1 MLILGILFISLIL
14 FATIR
19 FSPLHFLQPMTD
31 FLHSN
36 CLERLPVKASALPEL
51 KALVCAENF
60 SGLFISE
67 IFVTSGLIHLFV
79 VSGAHLIVLQK
90 IYDRL
95 AMGRARNLFFA
106 MLFIYAGACEF
117 NSPVTRSLIAIYLMS
132 FLVSKHLYW
141 PKHFCLLLVGLLTL
155 LIEAQWLQ
163 SISLQLSWLAAFVV
177 TVNQDFFREKSFL
190 FKQSLYF
197 FALMP
202 ILIYMQVPSPLV
214 IIINI
219 IFTPLLEFL
228 LFPLGLLVWV
238 FPRIYPI
245 FDCLIELLKWVLLK
259 IDLQWQFQ
267 SQLPPQS
274 LIIFNWFFIFTLHF
288 IAHFAWL
295 KKKRII
301 N

>member
-274 LIIFNWFFIFTLHF
+274 LIIFNWFFFTLHF